1 LLQCHILFSGVAC
14 PLVSGGYRFAPPATA
29 AYVVVKCAAPK
40 FLSPPNRCFE
50 VGDSSAHLLKI
61 FSRAFPSHCPCISQ
75 RKLKISQPKKKT
87 FLAALEAYRNK
98 ENS

>member
-1 LLQCHILFSGVAC
+1 MKIDVKLVSLFQSTPVSLSECDIHIIISLLQCHILFSGVAC

-50 VGDSSAHLLKI
+50 VGD
-61 FSRAFPSHCPCISQ
+61 
-75 RKLKISQPKKKT
+75 
-87 FLAALEAYRNK
+87 FLHTC
-98 ENS
+98 